1 MRSFYLFGSTFQG
14 ERGCSLFKPFDSS
27 PTAEMCVFVR
37 VARWLLLLRVPSV
50 CRAVI
55 LLVKFRMAVGGD
67 HPGKLYFGTRS
78 PVDAGSF
85 SLPWLRQGSRVTLL
99 VLDGVIQD

>member
-37 VARWLLLLRVPSV
+37 AARWLLLLRVPSV

-67 HPGKLYFGTRS
+67 HPGKQCISGPDHLLTPEVLASR
-78 PVDAGSF
+78 GSG
-85 SLPWLRQGSRVTLL
+85 RGR
-99 VLDGVIQD
+99 G